1 MLCFAKQQQ
10 IVPRMTN
17 GSIAKICSSKKSFCL
32 TFPRNPLSYH
42 PFQVRGRT
50 R

>member
-17 GSIAKICSSKKSFCL
+17 GSIAKICSSRKIFLPHFS
-32 TFPRNPLSYH
+32 
-42 PFQVRGRT
+42 
-50 R
+50 